1 VSPTLLPVF
10 PRLTPLFPPLNLD
23 LDLSDYDR
31 NYNLNPKRIQPW
43 HIIIPS
49 QSESEAV
56 IKADTSS
63 KKVDP
68 KDLQGET
75 VEHVKK
81 VHGH

>member
-1 VSPTLLPVF
+1 LKRTPTYHHTV
-10 PRLTPLFPPLNLD
+10 PP
-23 LDLSDYDR
+23 
-31 NYNLNPKRIQPW
+31 
-43 HIIIPS
+43 